1 MTLSL
6 ALTVDYNRE
15 DHYSLDESRTLDFE
29 CDVQVAR
36 FVQVQAR
43 HIIRDIDL
51 VVHYHICYHSPHD
64 GYGESPERRV
74 VIVGGE
80 IIGHSK
86 SDLALA
92 LVVRVCETG

>member
-6 ALTVDYNRE
+6 APTVDYNRE

-29 CDVQVAR
+29 CDINVAP
-36 FVQVQAR
+36 FVRTR

-51 VVHYHICYHSPHD
+51 VVHYHICYHSAHD
-64 GYGESPERRV
+64 GYDESPERRV
-74 VIVGGE
+74 VKVGGE

-92 LVVRVCETG
+92 LVIGVRETD